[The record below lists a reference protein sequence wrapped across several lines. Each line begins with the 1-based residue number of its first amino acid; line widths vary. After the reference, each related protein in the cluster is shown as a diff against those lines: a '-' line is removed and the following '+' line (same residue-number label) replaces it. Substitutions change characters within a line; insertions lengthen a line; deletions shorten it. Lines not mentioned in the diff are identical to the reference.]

1 MNRKGW
7 GRGGAVSMNESVEAG
22 VLYVVATPIGNLA
35 DISPRALAVL
45 AGVDLI
51 AAEDTR
57 HSGRLLQE
65 YQITSKT
72 LALHDHNER
81 DRAPDVV
88 ARLAQGKSVALISD
102 AGTPLISDPGFHLVR
117 LAREQ
122 GFKVVPV
129 PGASAMIAAL
139 SAAGLPSDRF
149 VFEGFLP
156 SKGTARKKRLEAMAT
171 ETRTLI
177 FYEAPHR
184 LLDTLADMAAVFGAD
199 RHVVLARELTK
210 TFETIKGDA
219 VAVLLEWASA
229 DADQQKGEMVLL
241 VKGVSVDASEENDIA
256 NNAEAQRV
264 LKILLEELPLSQAS
278 ALTAKI
284 TGGKKKPLYQL
295 GLSLTGQ
302 KDDV

>member
-1 MNRKGW
+1 M
-7 GRGGAVSMNESVEAG
+7 SMNERVEAG

-35 DISPRALAVL
+35 DISQRALAVL
-45 AGVDLI
+45 AGVDFI

-57 HSGRLLQE
+57 HSGRLLQH

-88 ARLAQGKSVALISD
+88 ARLMQGKSVALISD

-117 LAREQ
+117 LARES
-122 GFKVVPV
+122 GIKVMPV

-156 SKGTARKKRLEAMAT
+156 SKSTARKKRLEAMGM

-184 LLDTLADMAAVFGAD
+184 LLDTLADMVAVLGAD

-210 TFETIKGDA
+210 TFETIKSDA
-219 VAVLLEWASA
+219 AAALLEWAS
-229 DADQQKGEMVLL
+229 DDPDQQKGEVVLL
-241 VKGVSVDASEENDIA
+241 VAGVSVAEDDVPDG
-256 NNAEAQRV
+256 EAQRI
-264 LKILLEELPLSQAS
+264 LKILLDELPLSQAS
-278 ALTAKI
+278 ALAAKI

-295 GLSLTGQ
+295 GLSLAELKGNA
-302 KDDV
+302 